1 MHQSLQR
8 SLDARVQNDADERRA
23 AQCPARAGSAQRQAE
38 KLRAFAELTP
48 DAQLDFIVAI
58 EKKIEYETE
67 NWVSMD
73 YFTDAM
79 KQRREIEEMR
89 ADVDMYE
96 DFLAD
101 TEED

>member
-1 MHQSLQR
+1 M
-8 SLDARVQNDADERRA
+8 
-23 AQCPARAGSAQRQAE
+23 
-38 KLRAFAELTP
+38 
-48 DAQLDFIVAI
+48 AI